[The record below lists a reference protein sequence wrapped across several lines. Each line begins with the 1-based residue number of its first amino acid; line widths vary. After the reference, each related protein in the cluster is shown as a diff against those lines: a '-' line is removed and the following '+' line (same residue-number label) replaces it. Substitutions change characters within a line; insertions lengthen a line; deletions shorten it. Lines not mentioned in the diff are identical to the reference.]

1 MRKSIKI
8 AVSVCLAL
16 GLLFLALWIY
26 AGTLGEASRTLQES
40 AAEYNRAIAQVKA
53 AEVLGKETADIT
65 IPEEVILTPQQN
77 RLIRFHEM
85 KGFFL
90 IIGIDLLVVAA
101 GAALLALYRKRQRGK
116 GQELRK
122 VTSGNNILGILI
134 AFIVL
139 CFNLALASDAF
150 LTMNNFLNV
159 FQQISINFV
168 VAVGMTYVIISG
180 GIDLSVGS
188 NIALSGLLMA
198 IMMKFWGLSVP
209 ATILLGI
216 HFSVLIGALN
226 GVLIT
231 YLNLP
236 PFIATLGM
244 MYLARG
250 AAYTVT
256 GGQPLYTFPKG
267 FTEVSS
273 RVAGIPLYGILI
285 MLAILFIGWYGL
297 KYTRPGRFTFAVG
310 GNEDCARLSGI
321 DVNRTKVF
329 VYAFSGFCCGVAA
342 LLLASRLDSA
352 VPTNAD
358 GQEMDAI
365 AAVVIGGTSMK
376 GGEGSMLGTV
386 IGILIIGVI
395 SNGLNLLGVAQRPQK
410 LIKGALIVIAVIIDV
425 MRRRSAESAT

>member
-90 IIGIDLLVVAA
+90 INGIDLLVVAA
-101 GAALLALYRKRQRGK
+101 GAAQLALFRQRQRGK

-216 HFSVLIGALN
+216 LFSVFIGALN

-310 GNEDCARLSGI
+310 GKEDCARLSGI
-321 DVNRTKVF
+321 GVNRTKDI

-395 SNGLNLLGVAQRPQK
+395 SNGLNLLGVAQGPQK
-410 LIKGALIVIAVIIDV
+410 MIKGALIVIAVIIDV